1 MKQLYEQVRADAQ
14 QMRFCAE
21 CEISGKKVYSR
32 KLPQLCRNIALL
44 DSLEKGSVGGIRQK
58 LYNSSHAAATQDLAR
73 YFNQCRRCGAWVCDE
88 MYDPEEMICMNCKDE
103 K

>member
-1 MKQLYEQVRADAQ
+1 MKQLYEQVRADVQ

-21 CEISGKKVYSR
+21 CEISGRRVYSR
-32 KLPQLCRNIALL
+32 KLPLLCRSDALL

-58 LYNSSHAAATQDLAR
+58 LYNSSHASATQDLAR
-73 YFNQCRRCGAWVCDE
+73 YFNQCRSCGKWVCDE
-88 MYDPEEMICMNCKDE
+88 MYDPEEMICMNCKKE